1 MLYTQPI
8 AEIIKKRYS
17 CRDYLDRPV
26 DPETQRRV
34 IDGHAAR
41 TGPLGT
47 PARFVL
53 LAATANDSAAL
64 RNLGTYGF
72 IRGATGFIAGA
83 VNRGDHALEDYGYLL
98 EQIILSATAAGLGT
112 CWLGGTFARSGF
124 AREIALA
131 PTEKMPAVVAVGHAN
146 KVPRRRVLDL
156 VLPARS
162 KTAGKPRRL
171 AWESLFF
178 ENDFARPLIPAHA
191 AEYAL
196 PLEMVRL
203 APSASNKQPWRVI
216 KDGRRW
222 HFYLQRTPG
231 YREQAVSRWLQIDD
245 LQRVDMGIAMCHFE
259 LSAREQGLAGQWQLA
274 EPAVSAPGGLIE
286 YSITWVAE

>member
-17 CRDYLDRPV
+17 CRDYLNQPV
-26 DPETQRRV
+26 DPQTQRRLLN
-34 IDGHAAR
+34 GYAAS

-53 LAATANDSAAL
+53 LAATPDDAAAL
-64 RNLGTYGF
+64 RGLGTYGF
-72 IRGATGFIAGA
+72 IRGAAGFIAGA
-83 VNRGDHALEDYGYLL
+83 VNRGNHDLEDYGYLL
-98 EQIILSATAAGLGT
+98 EQIILAATDAGLGT

-124 AREIALA
+124 ARKIAPA
-131 PTEKMPAVVAVGHAN
+131 PTERMPAVVSVGYPN
-146 KVPRRRVLDL
+146 DVPRRNVLDM

-162 KTAGKPRRL
+162 KPAGKSRRF
-171 AWESLFF
+171 AWETLFF
-178 ENDFARPLIPAHA
+178 EGNFARPLTPADA

-216 KDGRRW
+216 KEDRRW

-231 YREQAVSRWLQIDD
+231 YREQRLGKWLQFDD

-274 EPAVSAPGGLIE
+274 EPDISKPDDLTE
-286 YSITWVAE
+286 YSVTWLAE